1 MIQGI
6 YRPQVQSP
14 LTVLLLIYINYPY
27 FIVLDNNCQ
36 DNCCYISK
44 FVLKI
49 VNSHDPKR
57 VTDMLERIKALC
69 KHSCITITELE
80 RKAGLG
86 RSTIRFWDD
95 HPPAV
100 DKVAKVARYFDVSV
114 DYLIGNTDN
123 PQSHKNAGDAMYDF
137 IRSLELLSR
146 ATTEVQGHLDHLL
159 NYTIGEKD

>member
-1 MIQGI
+1 
-6 YRPQVQSP
+6 
-14 LTVLLLIYINYPY
+14 
-27 FIVLDNNCQ
+27 
-36 DNCCYISK
+36 
-44 FVLKI
+44 
-49 VNSHDPKR
+49 
-57 VTDMLERIKALC
+57 MLERIKALC

-80 RKAGLG
+80 HKAGLG
-86 RSTIRFWDD
+86 RSTIRFWDN

-146 ATTEVQGHLDHLL
+146 ATSEVQEHLDHLL
-159 NYTIGEKD
+159 NYSIDEKD

>member
-1 MIQGI
+1 
-6 YRPQVQSP
+6 
-14 LTVLLLIYINYPY
+14 
-27 FIVLDNNCQ
+27 
-36 DNCCYISK
+36 
-44 FVLKI
+44 
-49 VNSHDPKR
+49 
-57 VTDMLERIKALC
+57 MLERIKALC

-86 RSTIRFWDD
+86 RSTIRFWDN

-123 PQSHKNAGDAMYDF
+123 PQSHKNAGGAMYDF